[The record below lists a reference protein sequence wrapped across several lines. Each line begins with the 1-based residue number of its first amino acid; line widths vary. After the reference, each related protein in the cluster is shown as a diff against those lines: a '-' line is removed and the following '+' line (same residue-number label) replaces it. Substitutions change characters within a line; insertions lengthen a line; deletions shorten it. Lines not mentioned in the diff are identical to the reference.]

1 MADVGSWASLRTA
14 RTAFVVA
21 GVTFVFVSLAT
32 ACLDYAG
39 EELFDQCDTPAAPL
53 PGSGSGSGA
62 IVDAGAPGADQ
73 PDCGAPTH
81 APGSGS
87 GSGS

>member
-1 MADVGSWASLRTA
+1 VIGLGSWASLRTA
-14 RTAFVVA
+14 FVAA
-21 GVTFVFVSLAT
+21 GVTFVLASLAT

-62 IVDAGAPGADQ
+62 IVDAGTGAEQ

>member
-1 MADVGSWASLRTA
+1 MIGLGSWASLRTA
-14 RTAFVVA
+14 FVVA
-21 GVTFVFVSLAT
+21 GATFVFASLAT

-53 PGSGSGSGA
+53 PGSGSGTGVTTSTGSA
-62 IVDAGAPGADQ
+62 SADP

>member
-1 MADVGSWASLRTA
+1 MGSWASLRTA
-14 RTAFVVA
+14 FVVA
-21 GVTFVFVSLAT
+21 GATFVFVSLAT

-62 IVDAGAPGADQ
+62 TVSAVSTGAAGADA

>member
-1 MADVGSWASLRTA
+1 MAGLGSWASL

-53 PGSGSGSGA
+53 PGSGSGTGSV
-62 IVDAGAPGADQ
+62 VDAGAAGADQ

>member
-1 MADVGSWASLRTA
+1 MAGLGSWASLRSA

-21 GVTFVFVSLAT
+21 GTAFVFVSLAT

-39 EELFDQCDTPAAPL
+39 EALFDQCDTPAAPL

-62 IVDAGAPGADQ
+62 IVDAGADA

>member
-1 MADVGSWASLRTA
+1 MTGFGSWASLRTA
-14 RTAFVVA
+14 FVVA
-21 GVTFVFVSLAT
+21 SATFVVASLST

-62 IVDAGAPGADQ
+62 TTSAGAASADQ

>member
-1 MADVGSWASLRTA
+1 MAGAA
-14 RTAFVVA
+14 VV
-21 GVTFVFVSLAT
+21 VTSLAT

-53 PGSGSGSGA
+53 PGSGSGSGSH
-62 IVDAGAPGADQ
+62 AGSSSGSPGAADNVAEQ

>member
-1 MADVGSWASLRTA
+1 MGSWASLRTA
-14 RTAFVVA
+14 FVVA
-21 GVTFVFVSLAT
+21 GATFVFVSLAT

-62 IVDAGAPGADQ
+62 TVSSVSTGADA

>member
-1 MADVGSWASLRTA
+1 MAGSGSWGSLRTA
-14 RTAFVVA
+14 FVAVSATFVV
-21 GVTFVFVSLAT
+21 VSLAT

-62 IVDAGAPGADQ
+62 TAGSTSTGQDPADQ